1 MNILRAH
8 SSPVK
13 KHPYCITMCTVIV
26 GTAGHIDH
34 GKTTLLKA
42 LTGIDTDRLEEEK
55 RRGISIDIGFAH
67 MKLGSTP
74 VGFIDVPGHEKF
86 VKNMLAGIGGIH
98 LVLLVVAADESVMP
112 QTIEHFQICK
122 LLEIPRGIIAITK
135 KSLADEELLSVVEAE
150 VRELVAGSPL
160 EKAPVV
166 AVDSVSGEG
175 VEILKKKLRQEVENS
190 EHAAMA
196 VESTH
201 RVFRLPIDRVF
212 TIRGFGT
219 VITGTSYTG
228 VLKKGESVTIYPAG
242 KSGKVKSIEIF
253 NEQSD
258 TAVAGRRAA
267 LNLSGVEKEDLSRG
281 MVISRSNAFSPSS
294 MVDAII
300 HLLPSAPKSLKNRGA
315 IRFHHGSAELI
326 GRVHLLEEEE
336 LSPGH
341 TCLAQLRFQSSTLC
355 CPRDHFIL
363 RRYSPMTTIG
373 GGIILDVNP
382 RKHHQKDLSDVVPQ
396 LKKLWSAL
404 KEKNQDIDSI
414 FVDYFA
420 RSHRQAGISLVD
432 LVART
437 GLLED
442 HLLDLLQK
450 LDSIVLIR
458 QEPVWAVHKTDLE
471 VLKDQIVEFL
481 GQFHSGYPLAT
492 GISREELREKF
503 FSRAPNSHFQFVLK
517 NLEGEEKIQTSSSFV
532 SLYGRQVTLNSEQE
546 KLKAGILQLFNGKGL
561 QPPTLDEIL
570 KEFSQDTRSIQ
581 DLYYFLLQQ
590 GELVRVSTNVV
601 VAADQITALKARL
614 KDSFPSGNTFSV
626 TEFKELFKISR
637 KYAIPFLEYLDRE
650 RVTRRTGDK
659 RLVL

>member
-1 MNILRAH
+1 
-8 SSPVK
+8 
-13 KHPYCITMCTVIV
+13 MCKVII

-67 MKLGSTP
+67 MKLGSTS

-150 VRELVAGSPL
+150 VRELVADSPL
-160 EKAPVV
+160 EGAPVV

-175 VEILKKKLRQEVENS
+175 IELLKDTLRQEVEKS
-190 EHAAMA
+190 EHAVRAA
-196 VESTH
+196 ESAH

-219 VITGTSYTG
+219 VITGTPYTG
-228 VLKKGESVTIYPAG
+228 VLKKGESVTVYPAG
-242 KSGKVKSIEIF
+242 KSGKVRSIETF

-258 TAVAGRRAA
+258 RALAGRRAA

-281 MVISRSNAFSPSS
+281 MVITRSNAFSPSS
-294 MVDAII
+294 MVDAVI
-300 HLLPSAPKSLKNRGA
+300 HLLPSAPKALKNRGA

-336 LSPGH
+336 LSPGDS
-341 TCLAQLRFQSSTLC
+341 CLAQLRFQGPTVC

-373 GGIILDVNP
+373 GGVILDVNP
-382 RKHHQKDLSDVVPQ
+382 RKHPKKDLSDVVPQ

-404 KEKNQDIDSI
+404 KEKDQDIDSI
-414 FVDYFA
+414 FVDYFV
-420 RSHRQAGISLVD
+420 RVHRQAGVSLED

-437 GLLED
+437 GFLED
-442 HLLDLLQK
+442 HLLDLLQE
-450 LDSIVLIR
+450 LDSVVLIR
-458 QEPVWAVHKTDLE
+458 QEPVWAVHKADLE

-481 GQFHSGYPLAT
+481 EQFHSGHPLAT
-492 GISREELREKF
+492 GMSREELRERF

-517 NLEGEEKIQTSSSFV
+517 NLEGEEKIQATSSFV
-532 SLYGRQVTLNSEQE
+532 SLHGRQVTLTSVQE
-546 KLKAGILQLFNGKGL
+546 KLKEEILQLFNGKGL
-561 QPPTLDEIL
+561 QPPTLDELL
-570 KEFSQDTRSIQ
+570 KKFPQDTRYVR

-590 GELVRVSTNVV
+590 GELVRVSVDVV
-601 VAADQITALKARL
+601 VASDQITSLKARL
-614 KDSFPSGNTFSV
+614 KDSFPSGHTFSV
-626 TEFKELFKISR
+626 PEFKDLFKISR

-659 RLVL
+659 RVVL

>member
-1 MNILRAH
+1 
-8 SSPVK
+8 
-13 KHPYCITMCTVIV
+13 MCDVII

-42 LTGIDTDRLEEEK
+42 LTGINTDRLEEEQ

-67 MKLGSTP
+67 MELGSTT

-135 KSLADEELLSVVEAE
+135 KSLADEELLGVVEAE
-150 VRELVAGSPL
+150 VRELVADSPL
-160 EKAPVV
+160 EEAPVI

-175 VEILKKKLRQEVENS
+175 MDLLRERLLQEVETS
-190 EHAAMA
+190 DHAAMA
-196 VESTH
+196 VENAH

-219 VITGTSYTG
+219 VITGTPYAG
-228 VLKKGESVTIYPAG
+228 VLKKGESVTVYPPG
-242 KSGKVKSIEIF
+242 KPGKVRSIETF
-253 NEQSD
+253 NKPSD
-258 TAVAGRRAA
+258 QAVAGQRTA

-281 MVISRSNAFSPSS
+281 MILSRSNTFSPSS
-294 MVDAII
+294 MIDAVI
-300 HLLPSAPKSLKNRGA
+300 HLLPSAAKALKNRGA

-326 GRVHLLEEEE
+326 GRVYLLEQEE
-336 LSPGH
+336 LSPGNS
-341 TCLAQLRFQSSTLC
+341 CLAQLRFQSSTVC
-355 CPRDHFIL
+355 CPKDHFIL

-373 GGIILDVNP
+373 GGLVLDVNP
-382 RKHHQKDLSDVVPQ
+382 RKHHKKDLSEVIPQ
-396 LKKLWSAL
+396 LRKLWSAL
-404 KEKNQDIDSI
+404 KEKNPNIDSI
-414 FVDYFA
+414 LADYLV
-420 RSHRQAGISLVD
+420 RLHGQSGVSLAD

-442 HLLDLLQK
+442 PLLELLQK
-450 LDSIVLIR
+450 LDSVTLTH
-458 QEPVWAVHKTDLE
+458 QDPVWAVHNADLE
-471 VLKDQIVEFL
+471 VLKDQIVVFL
-481 GQFHSGYPLAT
+481 EQFHSSHPLAT
-492 GISREELREKF
+492 GISREELRERF

-517 NLEGEEKIQTSSSFV
+517 NLEEEGRIQASHSVVSS
-532 SLYGRQVTLNSEQE
+532 YGRQVTLNSEQE
-546 KLKAGILQLFNGKGL
+546 KLKQDILQLHIKTGL
-561 QPPTLDEIL
+561 QPPTLDELL
-570 KEFSQDTRSIQ
+570 KKFPQNTRTLR

-590 GELVRVSTNVV
+590 GELVRVSEDVV
-601 VAADQITALKARL
+601 VAANQITSLKARL
-614 KDSFPSGNTFSV
+614 TNSFPSGNTFSV
-626 TEFKELFKISR
+626 PEFKDLFKISR

-659 RLVL
+659 RVVL